1 MADPKEVFAVYDCE
15 DIELYRFIKPL
26 HIQYSPVPDNWSSLG
41 GTTESIVT
49 PTTHIGGQDQIL
61 WYRKLYDPDT
71 AGFLEVPPILLH
83 DDDGITCF
91 TCSHFESEFNNQTPL
106 FEESSNTFVYKQQTF
121 TKNCA
126 VMLTPNSFNLTFRK
140 KKGKTRNVEAKDPNL
155 YPEYW
160 NKKKKKSK
168 FKVSDPFDI
177 GIIEDM
183 YVDQDK
189 KVMVRVRCMY
199 RPENIG
205 YDWEEIV
212 KQDINKVYWT
222 ESKVSLSA
230 KNIEGLCHVE
240 LRSNI
245 TEKEPFL
252 WSQKGLFKFY
262 YEEAFNIESN
272 QLEPLNGEGKNYAQP
287 SDSNQDFPTLERP
300 LNMLDVFS
308 GKFVYHVY
316 FFICLIQYLTL
327 EELLNCDVATL
338 HTIFLLI

>member
-91 TCSHFESEFNNQTPL
+91 TCSHFENEFNNQTPL

-140 KKGKTRNVEAKDPNL
+140 KKEKIRNVEAKDPNL

-160 NKKKKKSK
+160 KKKKKKSK
-168 FKVSDPFDI
+168 LEVSDPFDI

-183 YVDQDK
+183 YVDQGK

-199 RPENIG
+199 RPENVG

-240 LRSNI
+240 LCSNI

-272 QLEPLNGEGKNYAQP
+272 QLEPLNEEAKNYAQP

-308 GKFVYHVY
+308 GKCSIMSIFSSAESN
-316 FFICLIQYLTL
+316 FSL
-327 EELLNCDVATL
+327 EELRLGHLVSFRCTVV
-338 HTIFLLI
+338 